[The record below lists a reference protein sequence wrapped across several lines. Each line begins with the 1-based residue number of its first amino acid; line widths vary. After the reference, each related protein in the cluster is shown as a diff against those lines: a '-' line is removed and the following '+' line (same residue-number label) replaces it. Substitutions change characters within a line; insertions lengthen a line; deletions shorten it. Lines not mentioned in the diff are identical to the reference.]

1 MSPQEK
7 DLYKF
12 ILIIAV
18 VLGIIIAYFIFSIIR
33 QQRRTLSLNQ
43 EKILAEIA
51 TLENER
57 RRIASD
63 LHDEIGPLL
72 SAVKLQINSVESE
85 DSDDKMLINKSST
98 QIDEIISKMREI
110 SNNLMPN
117 TLVRKGLVSALDEF
131 ISTLNKTN
139 QLKINFS
146 ADSDI
151 KLNKEKEV
159 NIYRMV
165 QEIIHNTIKHA
176 RATELNIRLQT
187 KDNDLIL
194 ITEDNGIGF
203 NFDSRLKEN
212 TGLGLRN
219 LSSRTEVM
227 GGTYHFYSQS
237 GKGTKYVFE
246 LPLDL

>member
-33 QQRRTLSLNQ
+33 QQRRTLSLHQ
-43 EKILAEIA
+43 EKILAEIT

-72 SAVKLQINSVESE
+72 AAVKLQINSIDSE
-85 DSDDKMLINKSST
+85 DESDKMLIHKSST
-98 QIDEIISKMREI
+98 QIDEIIGKMREI

-117 TLVRKGLVSALDEF
+117 TLVRKGLVSALEEF
-131 ISTLNKTN
+131 ISAINKTS
-139 QLKINFS
+139 QLKLSISTDNN
-146 ADSDI
+146 I
-151 KLNKEKEV
+151 TINKEKEI
-159 NIYRMV
+159 NLYRMV

-176 RATELNIRLQT
+176 RATQLNINLYV

-203 NFDSRLKEN
+203 NFDNRLREN
-212 TGLGLRN
+212 SGLGLRN
-219 LSSRTEVM
+219 LSSRTEIM
-227 GGTYHFYSQS
+227 GGNYHFHSQP

-246 LPLDL
+246 IPL

>member
-43 EKILAEIA
+43 EKILAEIT

-85 DSDDKMLINKSST
+85 DSNDKMLIDKSSS

-117 TLVRKGLVSALDEF
+117 TLVRKGLVSALEEF
-131 ISTLNKTN
+131 TGTLNKTN
-139 QLKINFS
+139 QLRINFS
-146 ADSDI
+146 ADPEV
-151 KLNKEKEV
+151 KLSKEKEV

-176 RATELNIRLQT
+176 KATELNIRLQT

-203 NFDSRLKEN
+203 NFDTRLKEN
-212 TGLGLRN
+212 SGLGLRN
-219 LSSRTEVM
+219 LSSRTEIM
-227 GGTYHFYSQS
+227 GGTHHFYSQP

-246 LPLDL
+246 LPLG